1 VSVPQGSAHVSGYS
15 LVPPQEIFARISRF
29 QNELSKASL
38 SGAII
43 LDKINMFY
51 FTGTIQ
57 KAALFVPA
65 QGEPVFFIR
74 RSLERAEKETP
85 LKQMVRLTRFNGLFD
100 HLRELKYDLA
110 RLGMDESTTPVSMFK
125 KLRKTFQDT
134 VFEDMGFMLA
144 MIRAVK
150 SDYEVEQVRE
160 AGRRHETLY
169 DAIPGMIQQGMTE
182 WALGSRIHARMLEL
196 GFTGVCR
203 LADPNTELFAGAVN
217 FGESGNYPT
226 ASVGPVGLVGQ
237 SAAFPFFGGHKKLAR
252 GEPIFIDTGSA
263 CNGYYTDKTRIFSLG
278 PIPQEAVYAHKTCL
292 DIQEAVRSRLK
303 PGALPSEIYEEVYE
317 KEVLSRGFKEHFM
330 GFGSNQV
337 RFLGHGIGLVIDEF
351 PAIAK
356 KVKVPL
362 EKNMVIALEPK
373 KGLAGIGLVG
383 IENTFLVTETGG
395 EKLTSGDDAITIL

>member
-1 VSVPQGSAHVSGYS
+1 
-15 LVPPQEIFARISRF
+15 
-29 QNELSKASL
+29 
-38 SGAII
+38 
-43 LDKINMFY
+43 
-51 FTGTIQ
+51 
-57 KAALFVPA
+57 
-65 QGEPVFFIR
+65 
-74 RSLERAEKETP
+74 
-85 LKQMVRLTRFNGLFD
+85 
-100 HLRELKYDLA
+100 
-110 RLGMDESTTPVSMFK
+110 MDEATTPVSMFK
-125 KLRKTFQDT
+125 KLRATFPDT
-134 VFEDMGFMLA
+134 VFEDLGFLLA

-150 SDYEVEQVRE
+150 SDYEVAQVRE

-169 DAIPGMIQQGMTE
+169 DAIPGMIEEGMTE

-237 SAAFPFFGGHKKLAR
+237 SAAFPFFGGHKKLVP
-252 GEPIFIDTGSA
+252 GEPIFIDTGAS

-278 PIPQEAVYAHKTCL
+278 PVPRTAMDAHKICL
-292 DIQEAVRSRLK
+292 DIQEAIRARLK
-303 PGALPSEIYEEVYE
+303 PGALPSEIYEDVME
-317 KEVLSRGFKEHFM
+317 KEVRSKGFGEHFM
-330 GFGSNQV
+330 GFGGNQV
-337 RFLGHGIGLVIDEF
+337 AFLGHGIGLVIDEF

-362 EKNMVIALEPK
+362 EKNMVIAVEPK

-395 EKLTSGDDAITIL
+395 EKLTPGDDNITTLNLG